1 MTAPVDL
8 TAIAHASAARIVY
21 CLVEGVL
28 ITAFAAFLLRLLR
41 RQDAGTRFAVW
52 FSALLA
58 IAALP
63 LFGGARWSSSGNFR
77 PGVLASHAAI
87 TLPSSW
93 ALYLFGAWAVVAA
106 LALARVAAGLWHLLA
121 LRRSC
126 ETVDIGGLHP
136 VLRETLTHCQGN
148 RSVAFCVSERVHAPI
163 AIGFASPAVV
173 IPKELIQELTS
184 AELQQILLHE
194 FAHLRRWDD
203 WTNLA
208 QKIVKAVLFFH
219 PAVWWLER
227 RVSLEREMACDDFVL
242 KETASPKAYAQCLA
256 RLAEKNLL
264 RRSAALAQAAVSRL
278 RQTSLRVARILDV
291 DRRGTTTQV
300 WRPAV
305 LLVAMFSAG
314 CLALVARAPR
324 LVAFEDIT
332 PKVLAS
338 AASVASEP
346 AVANQIGPTSAIQHQ
361 TVARM
366 MRRESASSDA
376 SRLMAKAT
384 RLNVGRQQD
393 DSDNAHLHERFQS
406 TGAGGMMPT
415 EVKDSGMNN
424 FVASEAFFV
433 LVEGS
438 QDGSPS
444 LATYQVTVW
453 HVTLL
458 RLRDDP
464 TPKASLRKVI

>member
-8 TAIAHASAARIVY
+8 TAIAHASAAQIVY
-21 CLVEGVL
+21 CLVEGML
-28 ITAFAAFLLRLLR
+28 ITAFAALLLRLLR

-58 IAALP
+58 IAALAI
-63 LFGGARWSSSGNFR
+63 FGGAGWSSAGNLR
-77 PGVLASHAAI
+77 PGALASHAAI

-93 ALYLFGAWAVVAA
+93 ALYLFGAWVGVAA
-106 LALARVAAGLWHLLA
+106 LGLVRVAAGLWHLLA

-126 ETVDIGGLHP
+126 ERVDIGGLHP
-136 VLRETLTHCQGN
+136 VLRETLTHRQGN
-148 RSVAFCVSERVHAPI
+148 RSIAFCVSERVHAPI

-173 IPKELIQELTS
+173 IPKELIEELTS

-194 FAHLRRWDD
+194 LAHLRRWDD

-208 QKIVKAVLFFH
+208 QKIVKALLFFH

-242 KETASPKAYAQCLA
+242 KETASPRAYAQCLA
-256 RLAEKNLL
+256 HLAEKNLL

-291 DRRGTTTQV
+291 NRTGTTTQV

-305 LLVAMFSAG
+305 LLVAMFSSG
-314 CLALVARAPR
+314 CLLLIAHVPR
-324 LVAFEDIT
+324 LIAFEDIA
-332 PKVLAS
+332 PKALAS
-338 AASVASEP
+338 TTSVAPEP
-346 AVANQIGPTSAIQHQ
+346 VANRIGLASAIQHQ
-361 TVARM
+361 TAART
-366 MRRESASSDA
+366 MRKESASSGV
-376 SRLMAKAT
+376 SLTAKAT
-384 RLNVGRQQD
+384 RPNASLQRD
-393 DSDNAHLHERFQS
+393 DSDRVLLQGRLQS
-406 TGAGGMMPT
+406 TGAAGMMPR
-415 EVKDSGMNN
+415 EVKDSGMND

-453 HVTLL
+453 HVTVLKLL
-458 RLRDDP
+458 NNP
-464 TPKASLRKVI
+464 IPKSGLRKVI